1 MGTYVVTG
9 SASGMGR
16 QAAEKLR
23 AAGHTVI
30 GIDIQ
35 NAEIRADLSTDG
47 GRRAA
52 AEAALEAGGG
62 TLDGAILA
70 AGLGPVPGRQRLIA
84 QVNYFGVVDLLT
96 ALRPA
101 LACAGQAKVVVVG
114 SNSTTTTPLVPR
126 RAIRALLAGDVDK
139 ALRAVRIFGNRSAA
153 MIYAASKIAA
163 SRWVRRNAVTA
174 EWAGAG
180 IRLNALAPGAI
191 MTPLLAEQLQNP
203 GEAKAIRA
211 FPVPVGGYGDA
222 GQLADWMV
230 FMLSNSADFLC
241 GSIIFV
247 DGGSDAY
254 FRADSWPV
262 AVPVRGLPRYL
273 VKFLS
278 HKPSKSSQGSSPKAL
293 AEGIFADS

>member
-9 SASGMGR
+9 SASGMGH

-35 NAEIRADLSTDG
+35 DAEIRADLSTAE
-47 GRRAA
+47 GRQAA
-52 AEAALEAGGG
+52 AEGALENSGGI
-62 TLDGAILA
+62 LDGAVLA
-70 AGLGPVPGRQRLIA
+70 AGLGPIRGRQRLIA

-101 LACAGQAKVVVVG
+101 LARTQRAKVVVIG

-139 ALRAVRIFGNRSAA
+139 ALRAVQLFGKNSAA
-153 MIYAASKIAA
+153 IIYAASKIAV
-163 SRWVRRNAVTA
+163 SRWVRRHAVTGD
-174 EWAGAG
+174 WAGVG
-180 IRLNALAPGAI
+180 IRLNVLAPGAI
-191 MTPLLAEQLQNP
+191 MTPLLAEQLANP
-203 GEAKAIRA
+203 KEAKSVKA

-222 GQLADWMV
+222 GQLADWML
-230 FMLSNSADFLC
+230 FMLSDAADFMC
-241 GSIIFV
+241 GSVVFV
-247 DGGSDAY
+247 DGGSDSY

-262 AVPVRGLPRYL
+262 AVPVNSLPRYL
-273 VKFLS
+273 VRFLGYGR
-278 HKPSKSSQGSSPKAL
+278 SKR
-293 AEGIFADS
+293 

>member
-1 MGTYVVTG
+1 
-9 SASGMGR
+9 MGR

-23 AAGHTVI
+23 AAGHSVI
-30 GIDIQ
+30 GIDIKE
-35 NAEIRADLSTDG
+35 AEVTADLSTTV

-52 AEAALEAGGG
+52 AEAALAACGEV
-62 TLDGAILA
+62 LDGAVLA

-84 QVNYFGVVDLLT
+84 QVNYFGVVELLM

-101 LACAGQAKVVVVG
+101 LARAEGAKVVVIA

-139 ALRAVRIFGNRSAA
+139 ALRAVRLFGKNSAA
-153 MIYAASKIAA
+153 IIYAASKIAV
-163 SRWVRRNAVTA
+163 SRWVRRQAVTVD
-174 EWAGAG
+174 WAGAG

-191 MTPLLAEQLQNP
+191 MTPLLAEQLANP
-203 GEAKAIRA
+203 REAKAVKA

-222 GQLADWMV
+222 GQLAGWML
-230 FMLSNSADFLC
+230 FMLSDAADFMC
-241 GSIIFV
+241 GSVVFV

-262 AVPVRGLPRYL
+262 AVPARSLPRYL
-273 VKFLS
+273 VRFLGYGR
-278 HKPSKSSQGSSPKAL
+278 SKR
-293 AEGIFADS
+293 